1 MSSIM
6 AFKLSNI
13 FQKRA
18 AEPNQ
23 SGLISPNQWFV
34 DAFNSIFGGMSQ
46 SGMTVNAKSV
56 ASIAAV
62 KKCVGLICNGM
73 VNLNVK
79 VYSEINGIKQVEPT
93 YSASLLLNEPNFFQT
108 KSEWVEWMTLC
119 VVLKGNGYSIIER
132 DKYFK
137 PTAIVAILPENVQV
151 FIKEGRL
158 IYQINTANG
167 VKDYEAY
174 DVIHFKDKCL
184 NDPFVGM
191 SAIAYHAET
200 FGVALAAT
208 NGQATT
214 YKNGVLKFF
223 IKVQQALTGQQLGD
237 LKTSLDDVINNKAN
251 SLAVPNGVGVERIS
265 MTPAEA
271 EYIASKKFSSE
282 EIANIFNVPIN
293 LVVGGSNG
301 SASAEQDWQQ
311 LYSNT
316 LCNYAIKFEEEM
328 KRKLI
333 PEKDKGRYYFKFN
346 FNSLLRASAS
356 DRAEFYNKGINNGWM
371 SPNEARSLED
381 RNSYEGGDQKFVNAN
396 LIPSELMPKWI
407 EGKIKQL
414 ESSANKNNN
423 PNGNNQN

>member
-1 MSSIM
+1 M

-18 AEPNQ
+18 SEQQQ
-23 SGLISPNQWFV
+23 SSIMSPNQWFV
-34 DAFNSIFGGMSQ
+34 DAFSSIFGSISQ
-46 SGMTVNAKSV
+46 SGMSVNSKSV

-62 KKCVGLICNGM
+62 KKCISLICNGM

-79 VYSEINGIKQVEPT
+79 VYSEINGIKQIEPT
-93 YSASLLLNEPNFFQT
+93 YFASLLINEPNFFQT
-108 KSEWVEWMTLC
+108 KSEWMEWMTLC
-119 VVLKGNGYSIIER
+119 VVLKGNGYSVIER

-137 PTAIVAILPENVQV
+137 PVAIISILPENVQV
-151 FIKEGRL
+151 MLKEGRL
-158 IYQINTANG
+158 IYQVNTANG
-167 VKDYEAY
+167 VKDYESF
-174 DVIHFKDKCL
+174 DVIHFKDKCIS
-184 NDPFVGM
+184 DPFVGM
-191 SAIAYHAET
+191 SPIAYHAET

-214 YKNGVLKFF
+214 YKTGILKFF
-223 IKVQQALTGQQLGD
+223 IKASQALSTDQLGN
-237 LKTSLDDVINNKAN
+237 LKTSLDDVINNKAT

-271 EYIASKKFSSE
+271 EYIASKKFSAE

-316 LCNYAIKFEEEM
+316 LVNYAIKFEEEL

-333 PEKDKGRYYFKFN
+333 PVVDKPKYYFKFN
-346 FNSLLRASAS
+346 FNSLLRANAS
-356 DRAEFYNKGINNGWM
+356 ERAEFYNKAINNGWM
-371 SPNEARSLED
+371 SPNEARNLED
-381 RNSYEGGDQKFVNAN
+381 RNNYEGGDQKFVNAN
-396 LIPSELMPKWI
+396 LIPTELMPEWI
-407 EGKIKQL
+407 NGKIKQL

-423 PNGNNQN
+423 PNGNNQL